1 MVVVPVLDD
10 ANAPLVFY
18 GIVSDVVVNALR
30 VGVVKYAERVDW
42 LSVVPIISTPY
53 SCNER
58 LIIGTLVALF
68 SDRALVALER
78 PVDKRA
84 PVDVGCPLAPI
95 KTTCL
100 PFGLAG
106 CPVVHR
112 FLQPLLDD
120 WSEALACLAIRPL
133 ALRKDCAA
141 AS

>member
-1 MVVVPVLDD
+1 MIPVFND
-10 ANAPLVFY
+10 ANAPLVLY
-18 GIVSDVVVNALR
+18 GIVSDVVVNALG
-30 VGVVKYAERVDW
+30 VGVVKYAKRVDR

-58 LIIGTLVALF
+58 LIIGTFIALF
-68 SDRALVALER
+68 SDRALAALER
-78 PVDKRA
+78 PVDERA

-95 KTTCL
+95 KTTFL
-100 PFGLAG
+100 PIGLAG

-112 FLQPLLDD
+112 FLQPLFDD

-133 ALRKDCAA
+133 ALRKDCAV